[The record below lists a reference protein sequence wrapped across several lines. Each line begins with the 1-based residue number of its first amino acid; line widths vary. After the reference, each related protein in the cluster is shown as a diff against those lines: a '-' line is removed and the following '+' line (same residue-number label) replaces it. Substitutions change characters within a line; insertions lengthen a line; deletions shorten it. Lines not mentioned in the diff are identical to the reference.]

1 VETDVLWGGLVTGF
15 AVDLARAEARLRVRV
30 TDSGN
35 ATDYTL
41 VLSGVS
47 ELRIDRADPQS
58 WDYTELTEVHV
69 ADGAVGCQVELVL
82 WSEPNGLTA
91 RCARVAVEVGRA

>member
-1 VETDVLWGGLVTGF
+1 MLWGGLVTGF
-15 AVDLARAEARLRVRV
+15 TFDLARAEARLRVRV

-35 ATDYTL
+35 ATVYTL

-47 ELRIDRADPQS
+47 ELTIDRADPQA
-58 WDYTELTEVHV
+58 WDYTELTEIHV
-69 ADGAVGCQVELVL
+69 ADGPSGCQVELVL

-91 RCARVAVEVGRA
+91 RCANVAVEVDRA

>member
-1 VETDVLWGGLVTGF
+1 MLWGGLVTEF
-15 AVDLARAEARLRVRV
+15 TADLTRAEARLRVRV

-47 ELRIDRADPQS
+47 ELKIDRADPQT
-58 WDYTELTEVHV
+58 WDYTELTEIHV
-69 ADGAVGCQVELVL
+69 AHGPSGYQVELVL
-82 WSEPNGLTA
+82 WSEPNGLSA
-91 RCARVAVEVGRA
+91 RCANVAVEIDRA